1 MAKKPAQSSAISPL
15 LDPDAIQ
22 KAEYLGLQART
33 IVEGYMA
40 GAHKSPFRGFAIEF
54 AQHREYVPG
63 DDTRHLDW
71 KVLGRSERYYIKQY
85 EQETNFVAH
94 LLLDASE
101 SMKYGSATDGSVGTK
116 SEATGTKLD
125 YAKTIAAC
133 LAYLILLQRD
143 AAAVTVFDRGTRE
156 QTQRTDSLAKIHQI
170 CAQLTAT
177 PAQGETGI
185 GEIMEELARRARRR
199 GIVILISDLFDDEE
213 RILRGL
219 QHLRF
224 AGHEVIVFHVL
235 DPSELTFPFNGN
247 VEFIGLE
254 QQGRV
259 LTRPAEI
266 RKSYL
271 DEFNAY
277 LERMQLACERNGC
290 PYLRIST
297 AQPWHE
303 VLAAWLGTRQHRYG

>member
-1 MAKKPAQSSAISPL
+1 MAKKPTQNSAISPL
-15 LDPDAIQ
+15 LDADAIQ

-85 EQETNFVAH
+85 EQETNFVAN
-94 LLLDASE
+94 LLLDGSE
-101 SMKYGSATDGSVGTK
+101 SMKYGSGSVTK
-116 SEATGTKLD
+116 AD
-125 YAKTIAAC
+125 YGKVMAAC

-143 AAAVTVFDRGTRE
+143 AAAVTVFDRGARE

-170 CAQLTAT
+170 CAKLTAT
-177 PAQGETGI
+177 PPQGETGI
-185 GEIMEELARRARRR
+185 GETMEELARRARRR
-199 GIVILISDLFDDEE
+199 GIVVLISDLLDDEE
-213 RILRGL
+213 KIIRGM

-235 DPSELTFPFNGN
+235 DPHELTFPFNGT
-247 VEFIGLE
+247 VEFEGLE

-271 DEFNAY
+271 AEFGAF

-290 PYLRIST
+290 PYVRVT
-297 AQPWHE
+297 TDQPWAE
-303 VLAAWLGTRQHRYG
+303 VLSAWLATRQHRYG

>member
-1 MAKKPAQSSAISPL
+1 MTSPL
-15 LDPDAIQ
+15 LDPEAIQ

-71 KVLGRSERYYIKQY
+71 KVLGRSDRYYIKQY

-94 LLLDASE
+94 LLLDGSE
-101 SMKYGSATDGSVGTK
+101 SMKYGSSRVAK
-116 SEATGTKLD
+116 ID
-125 YAKTIAAC
+125 YAKVMAAC

-143 AAAVTVFDRGTRE
+143 AASVTIFDDAPRE
-156 QTQRTDSLAKIHQI
+156 HFPRTDSLAKINALCTLLSRFAPSDKTSI
-170 CAQLTAT
+170 AASMEALAQKT
-177 PAQGETGI
+177 
-185 GEIMEELARRARRR
+185 RRR
-199 GIVILISDLFDDEE
+199 GIVILISDLMDDEDKV
-213 RILRGL
+213 LRGI

-235 DPSELTFPFNGN
+235 DPFEVTFPFQGT
-247 VEFIGLE
+247 VEFVGLE
-254 QQGRV
+254 QQGKV

-271 DEFNAY
+271 AEFGAF
-277 LERMQLACERNGC
+277 LDRVKSTCDRNGC
-290 PYLRIST
+290 PYIRIT
-297 AQPWHE
+297 TDQPWHE
-303 VLAAWLGTRQHRYG
+303 VLTAYLGTRQHRYG